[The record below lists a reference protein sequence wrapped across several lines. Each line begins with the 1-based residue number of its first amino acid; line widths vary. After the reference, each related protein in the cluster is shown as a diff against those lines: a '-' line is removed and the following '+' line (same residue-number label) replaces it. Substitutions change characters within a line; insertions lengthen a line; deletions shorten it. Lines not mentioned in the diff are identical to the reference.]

1 MSQKLWRLP
10 FPFYCDCLAMQI
22 FGYNGS
28 FAQIARWA
36 QEILGYNNI
45 IVHQSYK
52 IMVNIDAINCIY
64 GKGIALYIA
73 FTAYL
78 KQCYIEQ
85 HSEAYDSSVFIT
97 SV

>member
-1 MSQKLWRLP
+1 ME
-10 FPFYCDCLAMQI
+10 I

-28 FAQIARWA
+28 FAQIAR
-36 QEILGYNNI
+36 LY
-45 IVHQSYK
+45 QSYK
-52 IMVNIDAINCIY
+52 MMVNIDAMNCIY

-73 FTAYL
+73 LTAYL